1 MPEPA
6 TDWLVRGTPAGRRTL
21 ATVTLGSGIAL
32 LDGTVVNIALK
43 ELGRDLDATLPQ
55 LQWVIN
61 GYMLAL
67 SALILVGGS
76 LGDRWGRR
84 RVYLW
89 GVAGFGIASLLCAL
103 AQTPDQL
110 VAMRVLQGVA
120 AAALTP
126 GSLAIL
132 QASFRPVDRASVIGT
147 WAGVS
152 GLAAAIGP
160 LVGGFLLDHG
170 GWRLIFLINVP
181 ICLVVLW
188 LGRSIPESRDDRP
201 RRFDLAGAVLGV
213 VTLAALSHLLTGW
226 RTFGAV
232 HLGVALAVVAAGA
245 IAFLLTQRRPDAM
258 VPLALFRHP
267 VFSAANLM
275 TFLVYG
281 ALGAVMFLVV
291 LQLQITSGYGPI
303 AAGLAAL
310 PVTIALLLLSARLAR
325 VAQRTG
331 PRLPMTVGPL
341 VCAVGVVLLAGVG
354 AEASY
359 VTAVLPGMTL
369 FALGL
374 ATLVAPLTAAVL
386 AAAPD
391 RYAGIASGINNAV
404 ARSGSLLAVAALPAL
419 VGLGAREYAD
429 PVALTEG
436 YRDALLISAALLVLG
451 GLVSWWGLR
460 PQSLSASSTGAT

>member
-1 MPEPA
+1 MAELLA
-6 TDWLVRGTPAGRRTL
+6 RGTPAGRRTL

-32 LDGTVVNIALK
+32 LDGTVVNIAVK

-84 RVYLW
+84 RIYLA
-89 GVAGFGIASLLCAL
+89 GVAAFAAASLLCAL
-103 AQTPDQL
+103 AQTPGQL
-110 VAMRVLQGVA
+110 VAMRVLQGIA

-132 QASFRPVDRASVIGT
+132 QASFRPEDRASAIGT

-160 LVGGFLLDHG
+160 LIGGFLIEQG
-170 GWRLIFLINVP
+170 GWRLIFLVNVP
-181 ICLVVLW
+181 VCLVVLW
-188 LGRSIPESRDDRP
+188 MGWRIPESRDEEAG
-201 RRFDLAGAVLGV
+201 RFDVAGAALGVLMLAGL
-213 VTLAALSHLLTGW
+213 THLLTGW
-226 RTFGAV
+226 REVSPV
-232 HLGVALAVVAAGA
+232 HLATACIITLGATVGFLAS
-245 IAFLLTQRRPDAM
+245 QRRPGAM

-291 LQLQITSGYGPI
+291 LQLQVTSGYGPI

-310 PVTIALLLLSARLAR
+310 PVTIALLLLSARFARLAE
-325 VAQRTG
+325 RTG
-331 PRLPMTVGPL
+331 PRLPMTIGPL
-341 VCAVGVVLLAGVG
+341 ACAGGVVLLARVG
-354 AEASY
+354 ADAPY
-359 VTAVLPGMTL
+359 VATVLPGMAL

-374 ATLVAPLTAAVL
+374 AMLVAPLTAAVL

-391 RYAGIASGINNAV
+391 RRAGIASGINNAV
-404 ARSGSLLAVAALPAL
+404 ARSGSLLAVAALPAA
-419 VGLGAREYAD
+419 VGLGAREYDD
-429 PVALTEG
+429 PVALTAG
-436 YRDALLISAALLVLG
+436 YHDALLVCAALLVLG
-451 GLVSWWGLR
+451 GLVSWIGLR
-460 PQSLSASSTGAT
+460 HRVA

>member
-1 MPEPA
+1 MAELLA
-6 TDWLVRGTPAGRRTL
+6 RGAPAGRRTL
-21 ATVTLGSGIAL
+21 ATVTLGSGMAL
-32 LDGTVVNIALK
+32 LDGTVVNIAVK
-43 ELGRDLDATLPQ
+43 ELGRDLDATLPE

-84 RVYLW
+84 RVYLA
-89 GVAGFGIASLLCAL
+89 GVAAFGLASLLCAL
-103 AQTPDQL
+103 AQTPEQL

-132 QASFRPVDRASVIGT
+132 QSSFRPEDRAAVIGT

-152 GLAAAIGP
+152 GLAAALGP

-170 GWRLIFLINVP
+170 SWRWIFLINVP
-181 ICLVVLW
+181 LCALVLW
-188 LGRSIPESRDDRP
+188 LGRTIPESRDDQP
-201 RRFDLAGAVLGV
+201 RAFDGRGAVLGV
-213 VTLAALSHLLTGW
+213 IALAGLSHVLTGW
-226 RTFGAV
+226 RTLSDL
-232 HLGVALAVVAAGA
+232 HLVIAGA
-245 IAFLLTQRRPDAM
+245 ITLLATLAFVISQRRPSAM
-258 VPLALFRHP
+258 VPLDLFRHP

-281 ALGAVMFLVV
+281 ALGAVMFLLV
-291 LQLQITSGYGPI
+291 LQLQVTSGYGPI

-310 PVTIALLLLSARLAR
+310 PVTVALLFLSSRFAQL
-325 VAQRTG
+325 AQRTG
-331 PRLPMTVGPL
+331 PRLPMTIGPMI
-341 VCAVGVVLLAGVG
+341 CAVGVGLLAGIADRAPYLSSVF
-354 AEASY
+354 
-359 VTAVLPGMTL
+359 PGMVL

-391 RYAGIASGINNAV
+391 RLAGIASGINNAV
-404 ARSGSLLAVAALPAL
+404 ARSGSLLAVAALPAA
-419 VGLGAREYAD
+419 VGLGSREYDD
-429 PVALTEG
+429 PVALTAG
-436 YRDALLISAALLVLG
+436 YQTALLVCAALLVLG
-451 GLVSWWGLR
+451 GVVSWVGLR
-460 PQSLSASSTGAT
+460 QAPAESSAAGGT